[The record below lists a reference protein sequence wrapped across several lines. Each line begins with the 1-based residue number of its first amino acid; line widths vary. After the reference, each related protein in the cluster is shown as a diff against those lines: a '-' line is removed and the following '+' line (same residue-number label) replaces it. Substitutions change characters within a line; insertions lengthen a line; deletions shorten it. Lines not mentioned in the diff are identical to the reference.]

1 MNKGVLWVCT
11 TWSWCSGRAGGI
23 RGGLN
28 RPGSPPG
35 PAVTQ
40 GQSPPAC
47 PAQPDGAAPGRAQAG
62 PTPSPHPALMAR
74 SPPAPSPREAEQR
87 PGERNADLLQE
98 RGAEP
103 GPTFTW
109 FCCYTQR
116 ARPFPSSTWDPPAP
130 LHLPWEGGPGLSPS
144 SGTSPALSPS
154 PVPPSVAE
162 HQFPSLLGQGTP
174 PSQPKE
180 SCTNPLHCT
189 AAPRWGHEKTQQ
201 KCWGSCPLPAP
212 PELLGVSSSASPV
225 AAPAPGPC

>member
-47 PAQPDGAAPGRAQAG
+47 PAQPDGATPGRAQAG
-62 PTPSPHPALMAR
+62 PTPSPHGREPPDPEGSRAEAGREKCGFIAGTGCGAGPDLHVVLLLHTESTALSFQRLWA
-74 SPPAPSPREAEQR
+74 PPAPP
-87 PGERNADLLQE
+87 
-98 RGAEP
+98 
-103 GPTFTW
+103 
-109 FCCYTQR
+109 
-116 ARPFPSSTWDPPAP
+116 
-130 LHLPWEGGPGLSPS
+130 HLPWKGGPGLSPS

-162 HQFPSLLGQGTP
+162 HQFPSLLRQGTP

-180 SCTNPLHCT
+180 SCTNHLHCT